1 MNLSG
6 LLQGLEIKCL
16 FFGKKKCSLHSTL
29 TLVISEFTK
38 HGKCFLLYFYLL
50 SPKISIIGIFKNCFL
65 KREVEHKKK
74 NTYRKRLA

>member
-1 MNLSG
+1 MKMNLSG

-38 HGKCFLLYFYLL
+38 HEKCFLLYFFLL
-50 SPKISIIGIFKNCFL
+50 SSKISIVFRNYFYNRNFQKLFL
-65 KREVEHKKK
+65 KERG
-74 NTYRKRLA
+74 

>member
-1 MNLSG
+1 MKMNLSG

-16 FFGKKKCSLHSTL
+16 FLGKKKCSLHSML

-50 SPKISIIGIFKNCFL
+50 SPKISIVFRNYFYNRNFQKLFL
-65 KREVEHKKK
+65 KERG
-74 NTYRKRLA
+74 